1 MEWEKENVSETKV
14 RQEGLM
20 VCLVSSISLVGCWLG
35 SVEVRG
41 NFLTQDVEELGVP
54 RVLLR

>member
-35 SVEVRG
+35 SIEVRG
-41 NFLTQDVEELGVP
+41 SFLTQDVGELGVP

>member
-1 MEWEKENVSETKV
+1 MGERNVSETKV

-41 NFLTQDVEELGVP
+41 SFLTQDVGELGVP